1 MVKDLKLWQ
10 FITEQLAQKQA
21 VVFLCVLESKGSSPG
36 RQGFKM
42 AVTENDMSGSIG
54 GGIMEHK
61 FVELAREML
70 KREELDTLLRQ
81 QIHSK
86 SAASNQ
92 SGLIC
97 SGEQTLAVYF

>member
-1 MVKDLKLWQ
+1 MIKDLKLWQ
-10 FITEQLAQKQA
+10 FIKEQLEQKQP
-21 VVFLCVLESKGSSPG
+21 VVLLCVMESKGSSPG

-42 AVTENDMSGSIG
+42 AVTEKDMCGSVG

-70 KREELDTLLRQ
+70 KRHELDTLLKQ

-86 SAASNQ
+86 LSFS
-92 SGLIC
+92 
-97 SGEQTLAVYF
+97 